1 MHLPKTNFIVDLLL
15 TCLFG
20 FVALCCVAFRIVS
33 ICFVF
38 CFMFYVLCVLLGCPP
53 KKGEVSAE
61 VFSTLANEN
70 VCAIQLLPSL
80 LYLL

>member
-20 FVALCCVAFRIVS
+20 FVALRCVAFRIVS

-38 CFMFYVLCVLLGCPP
+38 CFMFYVLCVLLGCPCGCGETP
-53 KKGEVSAE
+53 LEKGEASAE
-61 VFSTLANEN
+61 VANEN

-80 LYLL
+80 L